1 MKPAY
6 QNTLALIHQQHRARL
21 QRALARSFPRAGQ
34 ALLEDAVSDA
44 FTDAV
49 AKPGA
54 FVLAWEHRGEHAL
67 LGLLRHAAWCHL
79 RGHYRRK
86 SSRCEVMMELDIR
99 DPQTPESVARSHE
112 AVACVLGLVDQAAE
126 RFGGG
131 HAHALREALYMRL
144 DGATDI
150 EAARAHGVRREYVNR
165 AKRWIGDRLDT
176 ARTSRRRSA
185 LTRSGSRRAPR
196 R

>member
-1 MKPAY
+1 MNPSY
-6 QNTLALIHQQHRARL
+6 QTTLALISQQHRAQL
-21 QRALARSFPRAGQ
+21 QRSLARSFPRAGE

-44 FTDAV
+44 ITDAV
-49 AKPGA
+49 AKPDA
-54 FVLAWEHRGEHAL
+54 FLHAWEHRGEGAL

-86 SSRCEVMMELDIR
+86 ASRCEVRLEIDLR
-99 DPQTPESVARSHE
+99 DPQTPESVVRGRESMAK
-112 AVACVLGLVDQAAE
+112 VLALVDQAAE
-126 RFGGG
+126 RFGGSRPQD
-131 HAHALREALYMRL
+131 LREALYTRL

-165 AKRWIGDRLDT
+165 AKRWIGNHLDAVWT
-176 ARTSRRRSA
+176 RSRRRA
-185 LTRSGSRRAPR
+185 VTRPGSGRTPR